1 MPWAESW
8 GTLSRF
14 SNTFFAEVDTR
25 IFFDHIVDFSIA
37 VAFGAGVL
45 VVFYGVES
53 FSYERYFVVMVADA
67 CLKSAAHLWLDVLDN
82 ECVIAYFYFEL
93 SGEHVICAMHS
104 SGIVRH
110 CCGVISPDE
119 SRSPAVLA
127 RLGADYAGAG
137 CIFEKFGLAAMRASV
152 GIYTHFSAA
161 CGANYKISHS

>member
-14 SNTFFAEVDTR
+14 SNTFFAEVYTR

-53 FSYERYFVVMVADA
+53 FSDERYFVVMVADA

-93 SGEHVICAMHS
+93 SGEHVVCAMHS

-119 SRSPAVLA
+119 SSSPAVLA

-137 CIFEKFGLAAMRASV
+137 CIFEEFGLAAMRASV

-161 CGANYKISHS
+161 CWANYKISHS

>member
-1 MPWAESW
+1 MCPGLSPGARFHVSQIPFLRRSIREYSLTTSLIFPLPLHSGQASW
-8 GTLSRF
+8 SYFMEWR
-14 SNTFFAEVDTR
+14 
-25 IFFDHIVDFSIA
+25 DF
-37 VAFGAGVL
+37 
-45 VVFYGVES
+45 
-53 FSYERYFVVMVADA
+53 RMNVADA

-93 SGEHVICAMHS
+93 SGEHVVCAMHS

-137 CIFEKFGLAAMRASV
+137 CIFEEFGLAAMRASV

>member
-1 MPWAESW
+1 MLIP
-8 GTLSRF
+8 TKFLLS
-14 SNTFFAEVDTR
+14 R

-67 CLKSAAHLWLDVLDN
+67 GLKSAAHLWLDVLDN

-93 SGEHVICAMHS
+93 SGEHVVCAMHS

-119 SRSPAVLA
+119 SSSPAVLA

-137 CIFEKFGLAAMRASV
+137 CIFEEFGLAAMRASV